1 VPPDGD
7 PRGNYEA
14 VRAELESY
22 GAGLAELPE
31 LVVLSK
37 SDLLTAEEAERMG
50 DKWDDRL
57 SGRVLGVLSVSSA
70 TGAHLEALANTILAA
85 VPERAAP
92 ARAATGEI
100 PEFEA
105 EHRVYRPAGEGG
117 YRVEREGGG
126 AYRVEGRGVEMLFE
140 RHDLTNAEAL
150 AYLEQRLTEMGV
162 LAALRD
168 AGFEPGDE
176 LRIGEHEFELHPGN

>member
-1 VPPDGD
+1 M
-7 PRGNYEA
+7 
-14 VRAELESY
+14 
-22 GAGLAELPE
+22 AELPE

-37 SDLLTAEEAERMG
+37 TDLLTAEEAERMRG
-50 DKWDDRL
+50 EWVDRL
-57 SGRVLGVLSVSSA
+57 AGGVLGVLSASSA
-70 TGAHLEALANTILAA
+70 TGAGLEALSNSILAA

-92 ARAATGEI
+92 ARPAAGEI

-105 EHRVYRPAGEGG
+105 EHRVYTPAGEGG

-168 AGFEPGDE
+168 AGFEAGDE
-176 LRIGEHEFELHPGN
+176 LRVGEHEFELHPGN